1 MAAKKTAAKSSS
13 AKKKTTKKSS
23 KPSAA
28 KSTSSKPEPVERE
41 YTPEQQTAR
50 RQKAAIALMAVAA
63 LLIAMA
69 FIEGE
74 SAWLAMHNFMF
85 GVFGTCTYVWPV
97 MLIYVA
103 VMLAMDKTLGSISS
117 NLIGI
122 GIFILLICSAIHIF
136 SNPAEYLSA
145 ASVGD
150 QIKTAWSDYDVFPN
164 SGALGAL
171 IGSLLAKM
179 AGKVGAAIIN
189 IILLIVSLMY
199 LTGLTLSRLGMSI
212 AKPFKRMHSDTTDR
226 LERSVRR
233 ERELAEQTSQERAPV
248 RGAKPVLE
256 EKHSSQPFIV
266 PPLPTETAE
275 KPSRS
280 RKKMPVEEGPEP
292 TVFKRK
298 PASAQPAIDDIIE
311 QVNTEKAATDATKA
325 ACVSSNQPSCV
336 PSLPTQSVEDKLKI
350 LDLSKKSGSPAPETE
365 PPKEKKPADEAAEPE
380 TAEKAE
386 DAEEEAA
393 AEPAKVYR
401 KPPISCLAKPAAGS
415 NENYSDEIKLNAQ
428 KLLDTLESFNVRA
441 KITEISR
448 GPSVTRY
455 ELQPDAGVRINKIT
469 NLADDIALRL
479 AAPGIRIEAPI
490 PNKAAIGIEVPN
502 KLRSMVYMREI
513 IETPQFKNANS
524 KLNVALG
531 KDIAGNAVCA
541 DLSKMPHL
549 LIAGTTGSGKSVC
562 INTMIVSILYNA
574 TPDEVKLLMIDPKQ
588 VEFTVYNGIAHL
600 AIPVVSDPRKASG
613 ALTWAVNEMQNRYK
627 IFSEKNVRDIKGY
640 NKLAQRD
647 KTLRPMHQIV
657 IFIDELS
664 DLMMVA
670 PNEVED
676 AICRLAQMARA
687 AGMHL
692 VIATQRPSV
701 DVITGIIKANIPS
714 RIALSVSS
722 SVDSRTILD
731 MSGAEKLIGNGDMLF
746 NPIGSSKPTRI
757 QGCFISDE
765 EVEDVVD
772 FIKHNSE
779 AEYDEEILDE
789 INRQAAM
796 VGTKKNAAAAAG
808 CSDGDEP
815 GDELFPNAVEV
826 VLDAKMASTTLL
838 QRKLKLG
845 YARAARLMDELESK
859 GIIGPFEGSKPR
871 QVLITKQQWMEKC
884 ALSSEPVENEI

>member
-1 MAAKKTAAKSSS
+1 MAAKKTAAKSTA
-13 AKKKTTKKSS
+13 AKKKTTTKKAPAP
-23 KPSAA
+23 KPAAA
-28 KSTSSKPEPVERE
+28 KTESVEK
-41 YTPEQQTAR
+41 TPEQLSSR

-74 SAWLAMHNFMF
+74 HAWLAVHNFMF
-85 GVFGTCTYVWPV
+85 GVFGTCTYIWPV
-97 MLIYVA
+97 MLIYVS
-103 VMLAMDKTLGSISS
+103 VMLAMDKTFGSISS
-117 NLIGI
+117 NLIGV
-122 GIFILLICSAIHIF
+122 GISILLICSAIHIF
-136 SNPAEYLSA
+136 SNPAEYFSTLSL
-145 ASVGD
+145 GD
-150 QIKTAWSDYDVFPN
+150 QIKSAWRDYDTFP
-164 SGALGAL
+164 SAGALGAL
-171 IGSLLAKM
+171 VGGLLAKM
-179 AGKVGAAIIN
+179 AGKVGAAIID
-189 IILLIVSLMY
+189 IILLAVSIMF

-212 AKPFKRMHSDTTDR
+212 AKPLKRMSEDTNER
-226 LERSVRR
+226 LERGAQRVK
-233 ERELAEQTSQERAPV
+233 EEQERAPS
-248 RGAKPVLE
+248 RDARKKKAE
-256 EKHSSQPFIV
+256 ESYVSPRPFPV
-266 PPLPTETAE
+266 PPLPTE
-275 KPSRS
+275 
-280 RKKMPVEEGPEP
+280 
-292 TVFKRK
+292 
-298 PASAQPAIDDIIE
+298 SAKDELEMLDI
-311 QVNTEKAATDATKA
+311 
-325 ACVSSNQPSCV
+325 
-336 PSLPTQSVEDKLKI
+336 
-350 LDLSKKSGSPAPETE
+350 SKKSDEPEKPKKKE
-365 PPKEKKPADEAAEPE
+365 PVKKSEPEIETQE
-380 TAEKAE
+380 TAE
-386 DAEEEAA
+386 
-393 AEPAKVYR
+393 EPVIESRPTYR
-401 KPPISCLAKPAAGS
+401 KPPITCLKEPIHDG
-415 NENYSDEIKLNAQ
+415 NENFSDELKSNAQ
-428 KLLDTLESFNVRA
+428 KLLETLESFNVHA

-479 AAPGIRIEAPI
+479 AASGIRIEAPI

-502 KLRSMVYMREI
+502 KLRSMVYLREI
-513 IETPQFKNANS
+513 IESPQFQNAKS

-541 DLSKMPHL
+541 DLTKMPHL

-562 INTMIVSILYNA
+562 LNTMIASILYNA

-600 AIPVVSDPRKASG
+600 AVPVVSDPRKASG
-613 ALTWAVNEMQNRYK
+613 ALTWAVNEMENRYK
-627 IFSEKNVRDIKGY
+627 ILSEKNVRDIKGY
-640 NKLAQRD
+640 NKLAERD
-647 KTLRPMHQIV
+647 KSLRPMHQIV
-657 IFIDELS
+657 IFIDELA

-676 AICRLAQMARA
+676 AICRLAQKARA

-714 RIALSVSS
+714 RLALSVSS

-746 NPIGSSKPTRI
+746 NPIGANKPTRI

-765 EVEDVVD
+765 EVENVAD
-772 FIKHNSE
+772 FIKHNAE
-779 AEYDEEILDE
+779 AEYDEGIMDE
-789 INRQAAM
+789 INRQAAIA
-796 VGTKKNAAAAAG
+796 GSSKKSSAA
-808 CSDGDEP
+808 SSEDGEEP
-815 GDELFPNAVEV
+815 GDEMFPNAVEV

-884 ALSSEPVENEI
+884 ALSDAPGDDEI

>member
-1 MAAKKTAAKSSS
+1 MAAKKTAAKSTS
-13 AKKKTTKKSS
+13 AKKKKTTTTTPKKAPAS
-23 KPSAA
+23 KPAAA
-28 KSTSSKPEPVERE
+28 KEPVEQ
-41 YTPEQQTAR
+41 TPEQQSSR

-74 SAWLAMHNFMF
+74 SAWRAVHNFMF
-85 GVFGTCTYVWPV
+85 GVFGTCTYIWPV
-97 MLIYVA
+97 MLIYVS
-103 VMLAMDKTLGSISS
+103 VMLAMNKTFGSISS
-117 NLIGI
+117 NLIGV
-122 GIFILLICSAIHIF
+122 GISILLLCSAIHIF
-136 SNPAEYLSA
+136 SNPSEYFSLMTL
-145 ASVGD
+145 GD
-150 QIKTAWSDYDVFPN
+150 QIKTAWRDYDTFP
-164 SGALGAL
+164 SAGALGAL
-171 IGSLLAKM
+171 VGGLLAKM

-189 IILLIVSLMY
+189 IILLIVSIMF
-199 LTGLTLSRLGMSI
+199 LTGLTLSRLGTSI
-212 AKPFKRMHSDTTDR
+212 AKPIKRMSEDTNER
-226 LERSVRR
+226 LERGAQRVRD
-233 ERELAEQTSQERAPV
+233 EQERAPS
-248 RGAKPVLE
+248 RDKRREKKAE
-256 EKHSSQPFIV
+256 EPYVSPRPFPV
-266 PPLPTETAE
+266 PPLPTE
-275 KPSRS
+275 
-280 RKKMPVEEGPEP
+280 
-292 TVFKRK
+292 
-298 PASAQPAIDDIIE
+298 SAKDELEMLDI
-311 QVNTEKAATDATKA
+311 
-325 ACVSSNQPSCV
+325 
-336 PSLPTQSVEDKLKI
+336 
-350 LDLSKKSGSPAPETE
+350 SKKS
-365 PPKEKKPADEAAEPE
+365 AEPE
-380 TAEKAE
+380 KPKKKEQELPPVKEPDPVPDVPDE
-386 DAEEEAA
+386 DEEEPVI
-393 AEPAKVYR
+393 ESQPTYR
-401 KPPISCLAKPAAGS
+401 KPPITCLKEPIHDG
-415 NENYSDEIKLNAQ
+415 NDNFSDELKSNAQ
-428 KLLDTLESFNVRA
+428 KLLDTLESFNVHA

-479 AAPGIRIEAPI
+479 AASGIRIEAPI

-513 IETPQFKNANS
+513 IETPQFKNAQS
-524 KLNVALG
+524 KLNVVLG

-541 DLSKMPHL
+541 DLAKMPHL

-562 INTMIVSILYNA
+562 LNTMIVSILYNA

-600 AIPVVSDPRKASG
+600 AVPVVSDPRKASG
-613 ALTWAVNEMQNRYK
+613 ALTWAVNEMENRYK
-627 IFSEKNVRDIKGY
+627 ILSEKNVRDIRGY
-640 NKLAQRD
+640 NKLAERD
-647 KTLRPMHQIV
+647 KSLRPMHQIV
-657 IFIDELS
+657 IFIDELA

-676 AICRLAQMARA
+676 AICRLAQKARA

-746 NPIGSSKPTRI
+746 SPIGANKPTRI

-765 EVEDVVD
+765 EVEDVAD
-772 FIKHNSE
+772 FIKHNAE
-779 AEYDEEILDE
+779 AEYDEGIMDE
-789 INRQAAM
+789 INRQAAIA
-796 VGTKKNAAAAAG
+796 GSTKKNSAAG
-808 CSDGDEP
+808 GDDGEEP
-815 GDELFPNAVEV
+815 GDEMFPNAVEV

-884 ALSSEPVENEI
+884 ALSDAPADDET